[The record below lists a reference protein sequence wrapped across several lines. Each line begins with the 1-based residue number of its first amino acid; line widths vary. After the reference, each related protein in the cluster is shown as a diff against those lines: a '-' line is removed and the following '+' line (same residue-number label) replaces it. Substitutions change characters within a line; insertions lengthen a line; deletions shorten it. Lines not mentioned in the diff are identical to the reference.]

1 MMAQILNLIHHYG
14 QLFFGPMWPVVWI
27 LVRIAVI
34 VLPLLGMAAFLTLWE
49 RKVIG
54 WMHGWGRTVWGRSD
68 CFSRLQT
75 FSRYF

>member
-34 VLPLLGMAAFLTLWE
+34 VLPVLGRAACLTLWA
-49 RKVIG
+49 R
-54 WMHGWGRTVWGRSD
+54 
-68 CFSRLQT
+68 
-75 FSRYF
+75 